1 VWFSF
6 KRYEFK
12 IVWSPHV
19 IFKHRVISVIK
30 TLLMFM
36 IKLCML
42 EFDQTC
48 FVKIPFER
56 SISWFH
62 NNKEATKIH
71 VSLKGEMWSRNKM
84 QNGKN
89 SITTWLTIQRPS
101 WMNYSSN
108 ICVSPSNFNHM
119 SFLKMFGDNIAN
131 DTLLRKLHSSPAH
144 QLPDSLLEILA
155 TVQLKWLKTPPWQHI
170 SCLDWTT

>member
-6 KRYEFK
+6 RRYEFK

-19 IFKHRVISVIK
+19 IFKHQVISAIK

-42 EFDQTC
+42 EFDQTY

-62 NNKEATKIH
+62 NNKETTKRH

-89 SITTWLTIQRPS
+89 SITTWLTVQRPS
-101 WMNYSSN
+101 WINYSGN
-108 ICVSPSNFNHM
+108 ICVSPSNFNLL
-119 SFLKMFGDNIAN
+119 SFWECSGDKMID
-131 DTLLRKLHSSPAH
+131 DKLLHRFLSSFAH
-144 QLPDSLLEILA
+144 QLPDSILA
-155 TVQLKWLKTPPWQHI
+155 IVQLK
-170 SCLDWTT
+170 

>member
-1 VWFSF
+1 MVQFQEVWVQNWLVTSCHFQA
-6 KRYEFK
+6 
-12 IVWSPHV
+12 W
-19 IFKHRVISVIK
+19 VISAIK

-42 EFDQTC
+42 EFDQIYS
-48 FVKIPFER
+48 VKIPFER

-62 NNKEATKIH
+62 NNKETTKRH

-84 QNGKN
+84 QNDKN
-89 SITTWLTIQRPS
+89 SITWLTVQRPS
-101 WMNYSSN
+101 WINYSSN
-108 ICVSPSNFNHM
+108 ICVSPSNFDHM

-144 QLPDSLLEILA
+144 QLPDSLLEILE
-155 TVQLKWLKTPPWQHI
+155 TIQLKWLKTPPWQHI